1 MDDVKT
7 KEISD
12 YDFLVE
18 GQNVSRIPNFLVTKS
33 NVYKWPWG
41 YGLNDNG
48 LLKTSSG
55 VVIKGSGSL
64 LNNCIHW
71 GVSFLI
77 FFPILIWRFWRTL
90 KHDLSLFSRILLLM
104 MTCAWSFS
112 SIEFK
117 DPLFFVIICIGLM
130 QYVPVSIPIIISEK
144 IGTIHL
150 RYKSYNWSGFCN
162 MLKLF
167 FYNNRIT

>member
-1 MDDVKT
+1 MFSFYASSFGMKKINLIVDDVKT

-71 GVSFLI
+71 GVSF
-77 FFPILIWRFWRTL
+77 
-90 KHDLSLFSRILLLM
+90 
-104 MTCAWSFS
+104 
-112 SIEFK
+112 
-117 DPLFFVIICIGLM
+117 
-130 QYVPVSIPIIISEK
+130 
-144 IGTIHL
+144 
-150 RYKSYNWSGFCN
+150 
-162 MLKLF
+162 
-167 FYNNRIT
+167 